1 MEERRRGRKPRTR
14 LVCPRCGAVGSLES
28 YVSGG
33 RRYLRIRHGSGRDRS
48 YCYVGPAE
56 AYVHAETLHLLG
68 LTNIRD
74 VDYAQVAESAVRN
87 FMREVRLRRFSEP
100 TESLLG
106 KVRLLMRT
114 LQGLVKELGEL
125 EEDLLRDLEAEERRS
140 EEE

>member
-1 MEERRRGRKPRTR
+1 M
-14 LVCPRCGAVGSLES
+14 GSLES
-28 YVSGG
+28 YTSGG

-48 YCYVGPAE
+48 YCYIGPADSYE
-56 AYVHAETLHLLG
+56 HAETLHLLG

-74 VDYAQVAESAVRN
+74 VDYALVAESAVRN

-100 TESLLG
+100 TKSLID
-106 KVRLLMRT
+106 KVDTLRRT
-114 LQGLVKELGEL
+114 LQHLVKELGEL